1 MKKLVLVALSV
12 LLSICSFAGG
22 TGSCYDA
29 YSKKFEERGANEV
42 EDGWHLDVVLTVRTS
57 NPEETQCSYAKVK
70 IEKGMITQIS
80 LKNED
85 GTHQIFNAKWKY
97 PEEKALISNGM
108 SKSRVTI
115 DNRIVNVFFPKAIK
129 PPKKKI
135 ATAPSPDD
143 L

>member
-1 MKKLVLVALSV
+1 MKKGLLVALAF
-12 LLSICSFAGG
+12 LLSIGSFAGG
-22 TGSCYDA
+22 KGSCYDA
-29 YSKKFEERGANEV
+29 YNKKFEDRGANEV
-42 EDGWHLDVVLTVRTS
+42 EEGWHFDVVLTVRTS

-70 IEKGMITQIS
+70 VEKGMITQIF

-85 GTHQIFNAKWKY
+85 GTFQIFNAKWKY
-97 PEEKALISNGM
+97 PEEKAMISNGM

-129 PPKKKI
+129 PPKKKV
-135 ATAPSPDD
+135 AAAPSPDD

>member
-1 MKKLVLVALSV
+1 MKKVLLGTFVLLLSV
-12 LLSICSFAGG
+12 GSFAGG
-22 TGSCYDA
+22 SGSCYDG
-29 YSKKFEERGANEV
+29 YNRKFEQRGAFEV
-42 EDGWHLDVVLTVRTS
+42 EDGWHFDVVLTIRTS

-70 IEKGMITQIS
+70 VEKGMITQMF

-85 GTHQIFNAKWKY
+85 GTFQIFNAKWKY
-97 PEEKALISNGM
+97 PDEKALISNGM

-129 PPKKKI
+129 PPKKKV
-135 ATAPSPDD
+135 AAAPSPDD

>member
-1 MKKLVLVALSV
+1 MKKGLLVALAF
-12 LLSICSFAGG
+12 LLSIGSFAGG
-22 TGSCYDA
+22 KGSCYDA
-29 YSKKFEERGANEV
+29 YNKKFEDRGANDV
-42 EDGWHLDVVLTVRTS
+42 EDGWHFDVVLTVRTS

-70 IEKGMITQIS
+70 VEKGMITQLF

-85 GTHQIFNAKWKY
+85 GTFQIFNAKWKY

-129 PPKKKI
+129 PPKKKV
-135 ATAPSPDD
+135 AAAPSPDD

>member
-1 MKKLVLVALSV
+1 MKKVLFGAFTMLLSV
-12 LLSICSFAGG
+12 SLFAG
-22 TGSCYDA
+22 GSCYDA
-29 YSKKFEERGANEV
+29 YNKKFEERGANDV
-42 EDGWHLDVVLTVRTS
+42 EDGWHFDVVLTVRTS

-70 IEKGMITQIS
+70 VEKGMITQIF

-85 GTHQIFNAKWKY
+85 GTFQIFNAKWKY

-129 PPKKKI
+129 PPKKKV
-135 ATAPSPDD
+135 AAAPSPDD